1 MLGFTWTIN
10 WYKLKINQKTYKLK
24 QLIFFFI
31 KKQKVY
37 DKSLITKIINL
48 FLIFYKI
55 KALKYI

>member
-37 DKSLITKIINL
+37 DKSLIIKIINL